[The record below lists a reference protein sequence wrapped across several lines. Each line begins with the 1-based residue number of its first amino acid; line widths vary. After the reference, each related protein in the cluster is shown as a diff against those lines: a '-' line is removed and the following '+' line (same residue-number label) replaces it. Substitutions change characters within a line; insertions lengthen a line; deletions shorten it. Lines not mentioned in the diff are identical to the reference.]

1 MKKQPYNEKV
11 WKEDQVI
18 SCRGIIHLTQI
29 DMFAFGMM
37 LYELFAKRL
46 ITFDM
51 IKKGVWQDSAKFIHV
66 AAQQVADGFR
76 PDFPP
81 NFPEEIRPLVESC
94 WSEVCT
100 CCRCCWY
107 FTTHDRT
114 PRSA

>member
-1 MKKQPYNEKV
+1 
-11 WKEDQVI
+11 
-18 SCRGIIHLTQI
+18 
-29 DMFAFGMM
+29 MFAFGMM

-81 NFPEEIRPLVESC
+81 NFPSEIRPLVESC
-94 WSEVCT
+94 WSEVGVLFFKSST
-100 CCRCCWY
+100 LQP
-107 FTTHDRT
+107 TTLGRT
-114 PRSA
+114 QKSV